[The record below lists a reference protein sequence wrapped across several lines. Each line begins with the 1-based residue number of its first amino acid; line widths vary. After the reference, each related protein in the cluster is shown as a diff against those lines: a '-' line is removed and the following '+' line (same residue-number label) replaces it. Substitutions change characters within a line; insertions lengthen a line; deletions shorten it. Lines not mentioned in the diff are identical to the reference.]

1 MAVTSDAGLLPIFKT
16 WYAEEKMENLLFR
29 NSPVLKEIDKKRIGG
44 EEYAFA
50 SMYGAGGNISASYT
64 KAVANAASNA
74 KNAKFKVTPGKL
86 FSVYNVTQQEIL
98 ASKDNKGAFIDA
110 QVNRFF
116 AGNENIRKGLA
127 ASLYGMGYGEVGTV
141 DGAVTTGATTFTVD
155 SYSTAIKLDVGAKI
169 QVTNGTLPSS
179 ALFATEYEITK
190 VDGLT
195 VTISPAAADDFA
207 DGAYICYAGGRS
219 GSTPLFPVG
228 LAGWAPSIAS
238 RTGGDWDTYI
248 GTSFFGVDRSVNPDK
263 LAGSFVLRDSGA
275 SEKYSAALTRGVQ
288 ALRRSGGVPNMIILN
303 DEDWATIE
311 AEIGAETAG
320 YQQVNT
326 SAKGSK
332 KESVV
337 GFDKIKFSFSS
348 NFIEYVYDDPYCPKG
363 TAYIVDKDVI
373 DFISLSGTSAFDD
386 GVSGNNPGSPDVDV
400 DGEPG
405 TNYELLI
412 DDFVDVR
419 PADDT
424 DDGPGQRVSM
434 NIYGNFIVRNTAHVC
449 VVKF

>member
-1 MAVTSDAGLLPIFKT
+1 MAVTSDAGLLAIFKT

-29 NSPVLKEIDKKRIGG
+29 NSPVLRDIKKKRIGG

-64 KAVANAASNA
+64 KAVANAANNS

-86 FSVYNVTQQEIL
+86 FSAYNVTQQEIL

-116 AGNENIRKGLA
+116 AGNENIRKGMA
-127 ASLYGMGYGEVGTV
+127 AALYGMGYGEVGTI
-141 DGAVTTGATTFTVD
+141 DGAVTAGDSTLVVD
-155 SYSTAIKLDVGAKI
+155 SYSTAIKLDVGAVI
-169 QVTNGTLPSS
+169 QVTDGTLASDT
-179 ALFATEYEITK
+179 LFSTEYEVTK

-195 VTISPAAADDFA
+195 VTISPVAADAFV
-207 DGAYICYAGGRS
+207 DGAYICFAGGRS
-219 GSTPLFPVG
+219 GSTPLFPIG
-228 LAGWAPSIAS
+228 LGGWVPTVAN
-238 RTGGDWDTYI
+238 RTGATWDTYI
-248 GTSFFGVDRSVNPDK
+248 GTSFFGVDRSVNPNK

-275 SEKYSAALTRGVQ
+275 SEKYNSALTRGVQ
-288 ALRRSGGVPNMIILN
+288 ALRRAGGVPNMIVLN
-303 DEDWATIE
+303 DEDWATIQS
-311 AEIGAETAG
+311 EIAAETSG

-326 SAKGSK
+326 SSKGSK
-332 KESVV
+332 KENVV

-363 TAYIVDKDVI
+363 TAYVLDMEVI
-373 DFISLSGTSAFDD
+373 DFVSLSGTRNMDD

-400 DGEPG
+400 DGDPG

-434 NIYGNFIVRNTAHVC
+434 SVYGNFTIRNTAHAC